1 MVVGAEHWRHTE
13 ELHGSLRL
21 FPSNVVFRQL
31 SSWGHWIRMHLQG
44 KNNSMLLNL
53 TKGVQSKTQEWWA
66 VTNASRRECENADT
80 PFDLAQL
87 AMTREKWKT
96 RVCAAAQAVEDQ
108 QYEII
113 SATRQRLA
121 NKNASKSSTNE

>member
-1 MVVGAEHWRHTE
+1 MAAKV
-13 ELHGSLRL
+13 
-21 FPSNVVFRQL
+21 
-31 SSWGHWIRMHLQG
+31 
-44 KNNSMLLNL
+44 
-53 TKGVQSKTQEWWA
+53 
-66 VTNASRRECENADT
+66 DT

-96 RVCAAAQAVEDQ
+96 RVSAAAQAVEDQ